1 MFLTAAKVVIFYDNI
16 KIFSPLLLLLG
27 NNCRRFRRCCLTAV
41 IARGGILRCERLPF
55 GFQYAAF
62 HAAKDGV
69 LYLVGCQ
76 CVAKDVW
83 AWPVSAAEW
92 TKNKG
97 RPVNG
102 RP

>member
-16 KIFSPLLLLLG
+16 KIFSPLLLLLS

-62 HAAKDGV
+62 HSAKGGI

-83 AWPVSAAEW
+83 GVARVGGGMD
-92 TKNKG
+92 KK
-97 RPVNG
+97 
-102 RP
+102 